1 MHLLHDYIA
10 KQIGARILARKIVVM
25 YDPRGELMPFFDEVC
40 EGRPTVGDLISVSF
54 SGTNAKVT
62 SFDGSYLRVRS
73 AVELVT
79 GGDTVENLVVYLPGA
94 SREERASLLLEIEK
108 AGVFYQQQALRQMAR
123 NVLRGRFT
131 DVQIDQKLR
140 PEMLTYADYVRITSE
155 ATTED
160 NGSLLKTIFGD
171 PDTRGLLAT
180 WIGDNSR
187 DLEIDAK
194 EAGPELR
201 ETVRARFGLD
211 LGTTNKLE
219 SMRTVVARFVLGNE
233 FRLDI
238 DVIEPSALKSLPRPA
253 SKEQEAAVQDV
264 ARRLRERHWTAYSAI
279 ADRVEKELGLD
290 VATVPGSKLGS
301 VDTFR
306 FEERSAAKACF
317 DLIAAGSTGDAQ
329 ALIVGRQESFWLA
342 NDASR
347 KAVWE
352 ACRLMIEVGRIAE
365 HVKSVLGKA
374 NGKPEQWLL
383 RYTDN
388 GPEGWFR
395 LDRAQRQ
402 LETLVAGLD
411 EHDLDEA
418 ALGKTRALYDD
429 TARRMA
435 DGFIKVF
442 EQAGWVVPGALHQTR
457 IWSEVVAS
465 QPKPVAVIV
474 VDALRYELGVELA
487 ERLERLGEVRLRP
500 AIAALPSIT
509 PVGMAALLPGA
520 SASFS
525 VVEKGGKL
533 GAEIGGVFLPDLG
546 ARQKFL
552 QGQVPG
558 CVDVA
563 LNDLVS
569 WQKKTRDKVTGASL
583 IFVRSSEIDSAGEN
597 TDSLYARAIMSGAIE
612 YIARALQKLASI
624 GVEHAVV
631 TADHGHL
638 FFASE
643 REAAMRIAS
652 PGGGTVE
659 LHRRCWIGRGGATPE
674 GSRRVSGAKLG
685 YESDLDVV
693 VPASVSVF
701 KAGGDLAYHHGGA
714 SLQELVIPV
723 LTVHLKSDRTRKAEK
738 NALIVKV
745 GFERITNRI
754 FSVEIGL
761 SGNLFTVARMLRPL
775 ALDGDR
781 PVALA
786 KMSSV
791 GAIENGIVA
800 VEPGKAVTV
809 GFLLTDD
816 QVASLRI
823 QVLDAETDAILYV
836 SPKDIPLSL
845 GV

>member
-1 MHLLHDYIA
+1 MHPIHEYIA
-10 KQIGARILARKIVVM
+10 RQIGSRITARKVVVI
-25 YDPRGELMPFFDEVC
+25 YDQRCELTPFFDEVAQ
-40 EGRPTVGDLISVSF
+40 GQPILGGLASVSF
-54 SGTNAKVT
+54 GASKAKMAVY
-62 SFDGSYLRVRS
+62 DGSFLRLR
-73 AVELVT
+73 AALEGAT
-79 GGDTVENLVVYLPGA
+79 GGDTVDNLVVYLPGV
-94 SREERASLLLEIEK
+94 SRDEKTSLLLETEK
-108 AGVFYQQQALRQMAR
+108 AGTFYQQQALRQMAR

-140 PEMLTYADYVRITSE
+140 SEALTYSDYVRITSD
-155 ATTED
+155 TGTEED
-160 NGSLLKTIFGD
+160 GSLLKGIFGES
-171 PDTRGLLAT
+171 DTRGLLAT
-180 WIGDNSR
+180 WIGDDSR
-187 DLEIDAK
+187 DADIIAKDAV
-194 EAGPELR
+194 PELR
-201 ETVRARFGLD
+201 KTVQARLGLD
-211 LGTTNKLE
+211 LTSADKLE
-219 SMRTVVARFVLGNE
+219 RMRTVVSRFVLANE

-238 DVIEPSALKSLPRPA
+238 NGTEPSALKGLPRPS
-253 SKEQEAAVQDV
+253 SKEHEAAVQEIG
-264 ARRLRERHWTAYSAI
+264 RRLRERHGAAYPAI

-290 VATVPGSKLGS
+290 VDSVPGTQLGT

-306 FEERSAAKACF
+306 FEERAAAQACF
-317 DLIAAGSTGDAQ
+317 DLIASERSADAT
-329 ALIVGRQESFWLA
+329 ALIAARRDSFWLTI
-342 NDASR
+342 DASR
-347 KAVWE
+347 TAVWE
-352 ACRLMIEVGRIAE
+352 ACRLMIEVGRVAE
-365 HVKSVLGKA
+365 HVKSTLAQA
-374 NGKPEQWLL
+374 NGKPEQWVA
-383 RYTDN
+383 RYTD
-388 GPEGWFR
+388 GGSEGWFR

-418 ALGKTRALYDD
+418 ALGKTRALYDE

-435 DGFIKVF
+435 EGFVKVF

-457 IWSEVVAS
+457 IWSDVVAS

-533 GAEIGGVFLPDLG
+533 GAAIGGVFLPDLG

-563 LNDLVS
+563 LNELVS
-569 WQKKTRDKVTGASL
+569 WHKKIKERVTGASFIL
-583 IFVRSSEIDSAGEN
+583 VRSSEIDSAGEN

-624 GVEHAVV
+624 GVEHAVI

-652 PGGGTVE
+652 PGGDTVE
-659 LHRRCWIGRGGATPE
+659 LHRRCWIGRGGATSE

-723 LTVHLKSDRTRKAEK
+723 LTVHLKGDRTRKAEK
-738 NALIVKV
+738 NAVIVKV

-754 FSVEIGL
+754 FSVEVGL
-761 SGNLFTVARMLRPL
+761 SGTLFAKARMLRPL

-781 PVALA
+781 QVALA

-800 VEPGKAVTV
+800 VEPGKPVTV

-816 QVASLRI
+816 QIASLRI